1 MIDWT
6 FYSLSLLMLSL
17 RAPYIHVWRC
27 SAPHFHVWRCSY
39 LCVTEQILKVIANP
53 RKTFTVLRTTSLIV
67 YRLAVDDSLTTT
79 SIHVVFM
86 WIGRYF
92 LIKAKVNYFVMD
104 KLGDFRCWRWQV
116 QENLLSISVCLFVQR
131 FALQGLSMLRNILER
146 PIIGKRESYYFNLS
160 FCRET
165 FTFC

>member
-1 MIDWT
+1 
-6 FYSLSLLMLSL
+6 
-17 RAPYIHVWRC
+17 
-27 SAPHFHVWRCSY
+27 
-39 LCVTEQILKVIANP
+39 
-53 RKTFTVLRTTSLIV
+53 
-67 YRLAVDDSLTTT
+67 
-79 SIHVVFM
+79 
-86 WIGRYF
+86 
-92 LIKAKVNYFVMD
+92 MD

-165 FTFC
+165 FMFCQRKHPKLRPKSTSREQRIEKLLDMRRKTRFNKFWKTYQYAALSLDVSAFHSLKQTVSYKRLFHPDAQQLKSRFGS

>member
-1 MIDWT
+1 
-6 FYSLSLLMLSL
+6 
-17 RAPYIHVWRC
+17 
-27 SAPHFHVWRCSY
+27 
-39 LCVTEQILKVIANP
+39 
-53 RKTFTVLRTTSLIV
+53 
-67 YRLAVDDSLTTT
+67 
-79 SIHVVFM
+79 
-86 WIGRYF
+86 
-92 LIKAKVNYFVMD
+92 MD

-165 FTFC
+165 FMFCQRKHPKLRPKSTSREQRIEKLLDMRRKTRFNKFWKTYQYAALSLDVSAFHSLKTNCFLQEIVSSGRATVEIRFGS